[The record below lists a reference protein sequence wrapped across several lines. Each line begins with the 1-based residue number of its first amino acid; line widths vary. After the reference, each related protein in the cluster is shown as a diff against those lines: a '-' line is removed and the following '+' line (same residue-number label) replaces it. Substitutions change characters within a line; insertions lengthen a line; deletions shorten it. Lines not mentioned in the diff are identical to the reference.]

1 MLLGIF
7 QIFEDVKLF
16 KKSNDADF
24 KRLDDNLRSG
34 SNININEAR
43 THLLSDGWVL
53 NGPKTRH

>member
-16 KKSNDADF
+16 KKSSDADF

-53 NGPKTRH
+53 NGPKT